1 MTRMNLGNIQ
11 SFTQEA
17 LTRIRSTAMA
27 PALWLAGVIG
37 VIFLSAAA
45 VFTAQGAIV
54 LAGFSFGIAALA
66 AISAILANIYFVFR
80 DPDRLQ
86 SEEYVLRTRAMT
98 LIGEKGKGFTINPVD
113 LEDVID
119 PGSPRDKRKL
129 KPAYQADEKSLPSSS
144 SKEIRQTIDTELAN
158 LEGGSDDE
166 E

>member
-1 MTRMNLGNIQ
+1 MDWGNIQ

-27 PALWLAGVIG
+27 PALWLSGVIG
-37 VIFLSAAA
+37 VIFLFAAA
-45 VFTAQGAIV
+45 VFTAQGAII
-54 LAGFSFGIAALA
+54 LAGCSFGIAALA
-66 AISAILANIYFVFR
+66 AISAILANIYFVFK

-98 LIGEKGKGFTINPVD
+98 LIGKKGQGFIVNPVD

-119 PGSPRDKRKL
+119 PSSPRDKRKL
-129 KPAYQADEKSLPSSS
+129 KPVYQADEKSLPASS
-144 SKEIRQTIDTELAN
+144 SKEIGQTIDTELVN

>member
-1 MTRMNLGNIQ
+1 MGWGNIQ

-66 AISAILANIYFVFR
+66 AISAILANVYFVFK

-119 PGSPRDKRKL
+119 PSPPRDKRKL
-129 KPAYQADEKSLPSSS
+129 QPAYQADEKILPASS
-144 SKEIRQTIDTELAN
+144 SKEMGQTIDTELVN
-158 LEGGSDDE
+158 LEEGGSDDE